1 MLALARSPMNIQ
13 EGLILGWVGL
23 VVGAVVWLRGFRIL
37 RRRRLIENT
46 PTSKCSTVAPGLVE
60 VEGKAMGGKPIFSL
74 IVGLPCYCSRL
85 IIERRDGNNWL
96 EGHSDAVATTFYV
109 EDETGRVRVEPTGA
123 ELDLH
128 EDAQFEVHYGQVSA
142 WKFLAEDRRNKAGN
156 VAARFKEYCAAHGV
170 TTTEKDHVRVTE
182 RNLLPESKV
191 YVLGTANAVS
201 GAAEAGDRVQVRRQR
216 GNPFFVAESSQ
227 KEVLQALH
235 TSVKPSLYG
244 GGFVM
249 LASAA
254 WLLIQ

>member
-1 MLALARSPMNIQ
+1 MNAQ

-23 VVGAVVWLRGFRIL
+23 VTGAVVWLRGMRIL

-46 PTSKCSTVAPGLVE
+46 PTSKCKAVVPGLLE
-60 VEGKAMGGKPIFSL
+60 VEGRAVGASSIFSP
-74 IVGLPCYCSRL
+74 IVGQPCYCSRL
-85 IIERRDGNNWL
+85 VMERRDGNNWL
-96 EGHSDAVATTFYV
+96 ESYEEAVAAPFYV
-109 EDETGRVRVEPTGA
+109 EDETGRVRVEPSGA

-128 EDAQFEVHYGQVSA
+128 EDAQFEIHYGQVSA
-142 WKFLAEDRRNKAGN
+142 WRFLPEERRKKAGN
-156 VAARFKEYCAAHGV
+156 VAARYKEYCAAHNL
-170 TTTEKDHVRVTE
+170 TLPEKDRIRVTE
-182 RNLLPESKV
+182 RNLRPESKV
-191 YVLGTANAVS
+191 YVLGTANLTPGS
-201 GAAEAGDRVQVRRQR
+201 EQAGDRIQVRRQR

-249 LASAA
+249 LACAA

>member
-1 MLALARSPMNIQ
+1 MQIQ

-23 VVGAVVWLRGFRIL
+23 VVGAVVCFRGFRIL
-37 RRRRLIENT
+37 RRRRLIEQT
-46 PTSKCSTVAPGLVE
+46 PTSKCSAVAPGLVE
-60 VEGKAMGGKPIFSL
+60 VEGKAVGGKPISSL
-74 IVGLPCYCSRL
+74 IAGLPCYCSRV

-96 EGHSDAVATTFYV
+96 ESYSDAVATSFYV
-109 EDETGRVRVEPTGA
+109 EDDTGRIRVEPTGA

-128 EDAQFEVHYGQVSA
+128 EDAQFEVHYGQASA
-142 WKFLAEDRRNKAGN
+142 WKFLPEDRRKKAGN

-170 TTTEKDHVRVTE
+170 NTTEKDHMRVTE
-182 RNLLPESKV
+182 RNLRPDSKV
-191 YVLGTANAVS
+191 YVLG
-201 GAAEAGDRVQVRRQR
+201 AAHPESAAADAGDRIQVRRKR

-249 LASAA
+249 FASAA